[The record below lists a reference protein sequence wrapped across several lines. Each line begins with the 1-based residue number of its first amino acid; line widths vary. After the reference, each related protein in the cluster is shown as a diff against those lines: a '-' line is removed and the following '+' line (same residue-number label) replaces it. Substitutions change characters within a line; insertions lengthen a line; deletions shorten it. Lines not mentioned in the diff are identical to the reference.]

1 MQQMPTTPTLVL
13 LPGMDGTGMLF
24 EPFLRALAPDLP
36 VKVLR
41 YPGQEALS
49 YEALESFVLAAL
61 PPHAPLVLLGESFSG
76 PLAASLAGRL
86 GERVRGLIL
95 CCTFVQ
101 NPRPALAAFKSLLK
115 LVPPQAL
122 PTRLAARL
130 LFGPYAT
137 PALRTSLHHALDQ
150 VSPAVLRARLE
161 AVLAVDASAALA
173 SVKAPVL
180 YLQASQ
186 DTLVPARAAQRA
198 LQACPAMQVIRLQG
212 PHCLLQAAPV
222 ETAAVVAA
230 FVRESASAD

>member
-1 MQQMPTTPTLVL
+1 MQQMPTPPTLVL

-24 EPFLRALAPDLP
+24 EPLLRALPPDLP

-41 YPGQEALS
+41 YPGQDALS
-49 YEALESFVLAAL
+49 YEALESFVRAAL
-61 PPHAPLVLLGESFSG
+61 PPYAPLVLLGESFSG
-76 PLAASLAGRL
+76 PLAASLARRL

-95 CCTFVQ
+95 CCTFVD
-101 NPRPALAAFKSLLK
+101 NPRPALAALQPLLK
-115 LVPPQAL
+115 LVPPQAVR
-122 PTRLAARL
+122 TRLAARL

-137 PALRTSLHHALDQ
+137 PALRTALRHALDQ
-150 VSPAVLRARLE
+150 VAPAVLRARLQ
-161 AVLAVDASAALA
+161 AILAMDASAALA
-173 SVKAPVL
+173 AVTAPVL

-186 DTLVPARAAQRA
+186 DTLVPPRAAQRA

-230 FVRESASAD
+230 FVRASASAG